1 MCVCVPAHL
10 SLPPAVHQAES
21 LPDSH
26 SLHLTLSANQGRHWA
41 AFLEEALPRALAAAA
56 RKNKELRRTL
66 DREVCEYMGVTH
78 ERDAAGE
85 CRCC

>member
-56 RKNKELRRTL
+56 RQNKELRRTL
-66 DREVCEYMGVTH
+66 DREVFEYMGVTH